1 MVTTDREEGSML
13 GHSTLILCDACGAE
27 IPDKSAKEVLY
38 QAGKVR
44 YRLELCTSC
53 LASEMKRNNGHRGV
67 PGFHKRAAIV
77 FSISS
82 RDELPRQVRLLE
94 RESLKVAR

>member
-1 MVTTDREEGSML
+1 MTVIEREEGSML
-13 GHSTLILCDACGAE
+13 GHSTLILCDVCGAE
-27 IPDKSAKEVLY
+27 VPDKSAKEVIY
-38 QAGKVR
+38 QAGRIR

-53 LASEMKRNNGHRGV
+53 LAREMRRHNGHRGV

-82 RDELPRQVRLLE
+82 RDELPRAVGS
-94 RESLKVAR
+94 ESLKVAR

>member
-1 MVTTDREEGSML
+1 ML

-27 IPDKSAKEVLY
+27 IPDKSAKEVIY
-38 QAGKVR
+38 QAGRTR

-53 LASEMKRNNGHRGV
+53 LSGEMKRHNGHRGV

-77 FSISS
+77 FSIPS
-82 RDELPRQVRLLE
+82 RDELPRQVRVSE
-94 RESLKVAR
+94 PASLKVAR

>member
-1 MVTTDREEGSML
+1 ML

-27 IPDKSAKEVLY
+27 IPDKSAKEVIY
-38 QAGKVR
+38 QAGRTR

-53 LASEMKRNNGHRGV
+53 LAGEMKRHDGHRGV

-77 FSISS
+77 FSIAS
-82 RDELPRQVRLLE
+82 RDDLPRRGHQTSP
-94 RESLKVAR
+94 ESLKLAR